1 MGAGGQPGAAGGV
14 KGGGAGGAGANNQPE
29 AVGRRRQATPGVK
42 ALAGSVGGMT
52 EALFLQPMDVVKTRL
67 QLDTVGRYRGIRD
80 CLTKTAEEEGTRALW
95 KGLTPFATHLSLKY
109 MLRMG
114 TNAVYQ
120 NALRDEAGNLSTRA
134 RLLAGFGAGVT
145 EALCIVTPFEVV
157 KIKLQQQ
164 RGTDAATL
172 RYKGPLHCAA
182 TVLREHG
189 PLGLWAGAAP
199 TVLRNGT
206 NQMCMFSAKSYV
218 DGFLWNKRDGDGTT
232 LHPLQSMTSGAVA
245 ATLGPVATGP
255 FDVVKTRLM
264 ARRRAAHA
272 AFSPALSDMRPP
284 RAGSGADGWGDA
296 ALPRPGARADAHSAR
311 GRLPGAVEGAAAAAA
326 AHPARPSHHLG
337 HGGPAGRPLRKQ
349 RMRSEGTNFLRGCVR
364 GPPNTFFAPVAHSG
378 VCVS

>member
-1 MGAGGQPGAAGGV
+1 M
-14 KGGGAGGAGANNQPE
+14 K
-29 AVGRRRQATPGVK
+29 AV
-42 ALAGSVGGMT
+42 AGSVGGLT

-67 QLDTVGRYRGIRD
+67 QLDRSGRYRGIRD
-80 CLTKTAEEEGTRALW
+80 CLTKTAEEEGARALW

-120 NALRDEAGNLSTRA
+120 NALRDEHGQLSSRA
-134 RLLAGFGAGVT
+134 RLAAGFGAGVT

-182 TVLREHG
+182 AVVREHG

-206 NQMCMFSAKSYV
+206 NQMCMFWAKHGV
-218 DGFLWNKRDGDGTT
+218 DGLLWDKRDGDGRT
-232 LHPLQSMTSGAVA
+232 LHPLQSMASGACA

-264 ARRRAAHA
+264 ARARAAPPPARTPTAHMCGKTFARSQAQDRAPGQAPKYRGLAHA
-272 AFSPALSDMRPP
+272 LMLIP
-284 RAGSGADGWGDA
+284 REEGFLVLWKGL
-296 ALPRPGARADAHSAR
+296 LPRLLRIPPGQAITW
-311 GRLPGAVEGAAAAAA
+311 AAADQLVGMYE
-326 AHPARPSHHLG
+326 R
-337 HGGPAGRPLRKQ
+337 GGA
-349 RMRSEGTNFLRGCVR
+349 
-364 GPPNTFFAPVAHSG
+364 
-378 VCVS
+378 